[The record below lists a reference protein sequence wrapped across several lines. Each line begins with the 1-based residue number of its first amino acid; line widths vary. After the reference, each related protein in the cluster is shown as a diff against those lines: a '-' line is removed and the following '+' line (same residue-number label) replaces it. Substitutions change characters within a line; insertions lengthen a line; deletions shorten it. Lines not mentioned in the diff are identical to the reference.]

1 MQRISI
7 TALEARWQEIIRA
20 MPELKRAAFADLGP
34 EILAEVREE
43 IGGSGKVQDWQEY
56 QVGSRGG
63 YVAVRPRAKTY
74 HASRSGGKKY
84 AVGYITN
91 AINSGHK
98 QNAGQFIPGLVTED
112 FWGNFS
118 ATGAKLKEKWIPGK
132 HFYEHAAERSEELI
146 RRAVGRLEQSMKELV
161 EQ

>member
-20 MPELKRAAFADLGP
+20 MPELKRAAFEDLGP

-43 IGGSGKVQDWQEY
+43 IGGSGKVQDWQED

-63 YVAVRPRAKTY
+63 YVAVRPKARTWTDG
-74 HASRSGGKKY
+74 SGRY
-84 AVGYITN
+84 AVGYVTN
-91 AINSGHK
+91 AINSGHDVRRPSG
-98 QNAGQFIPGLVTED
+98 AGKRYRPRKKMD
-112 FWGNFS
+112 FV
-118 ATGAKLKEKWIPGK
+118 PGK
-132 HFYEHAAERSEELI
+132 HFYEDAAQRSEALI

>member
-7 TALEARWQEIIRA
+7 TALEARWQEIIKA
-20 MPELKRAAFADLGP
+20 MPELKRAEFEDLGP

-63 YVAVRPRAKTY
+63 YVAVRPEARTWTDG
-74 HASRSGGKKY
+74 SGRY
-84 AVGYITN
+84 AVGYVTN
-91 AINSGHK
+91 AINSGHGGRK
-98 QNAGQFIPGLVTED
+98 EAVFDKVGHRKIVK
-112 FWGNFS
+112 
-118 ATGAKLKEKWIPGK
+118 TGFVPGK
-132 HFYEHAAERSEELI
+132 HFYEHAAQRSEALI
-146 RRAVGRLEQSMKELV
+146 RKAVGRLEARMKELA